1 MLLIQHDI
9 VNLVYCIV
17 HVSVNFIVSFTTN
30 VNVIMRV
37 VVFYIV
43 Y

>member
-1 MLLIQHDI
+1 LR
-9 VNLVYCIV
+9 CIL
-17 HVSVNFIVSFTTN
+17 HGSVNFIVSFSTN